1 MATAR
6 QYRNLPIE
14 FKRSIPHPVEAFEI
28 DPDFPNTFHPRLH
41 EANQEIEN
49 TSWECR
55 EDLKKADWKG
65 SLAVGCVNEISG
77 SFLATVFPEG
87 KLDRVIPMTYLCEYG
102 FIHDDM
108 VDEKETPEEFEKAH
122 QTMHSFI
129 GKDHHDKSNSMIK
142 NIQARMALQIYRAD
156 HDGASRFL
164 EVYRP
169 FLEIK
174 SPQRDLKS
182 YKTLDEYLVWRFF
195 DVGGWV
201 LREMLIYTADV
212 NLNDNERSSL
222 NPVILPLLKAMV
234 LTNDYYSWEKEYDLY
249 NRTNGSVPMVN
260 AVWLLKHL
268 RDVEDSKARE
278 LLRDR
283 ILEDEM
289 QYCRLR
295 DEYLRTKS
303 PSSDTKRFLGLIELA
318 AAGNRFWHAT
328 SKRYNAWAPTPTP
341 APIPTSKI
349 KAKRPASQIEDI
361 KSDGQRDSK
370 RSKIELDQHPSENDI
385 SFAKTP
391 ESLEFKTP
399 NTNGNFDSSSF
410 SQNGEDKIVLE
421 PYKYISSL
429 PASNSRNALL
439 DALNCWYF
447 VPRESL
453 EIIRHVIGTIHNTS
467 LILDDIEDNSPT
479 RRGSP
484 SAHEVFGISQ
494 AINSATYQHVKCFE
508 FAMALSKESINCFT
522 HTLSQ
527 LHIGQS
533 QDLHWTFHCRCPS
546 LEEYFKQTEDKTGG
560 LFRMAAGMMRAEA
573 TKNRDV
579 DADILMRKLGKYY
592 QLRDDYNDL
601 IPSTKG
607 DNQNLD
613 TVYNDLDQGSFTL
626 PIIHALG
633 KEAENGDAKLLN
645 ILRSRKWNE
654 RKMSSGMK
662 KLAITEMENMGSFTY
677 AKALLNDLHA
687 EIEHELGILETK
699 TGSGENRI
707 LRLMLYRLKVT

>member
-1 MATAR
+1 MATPQ

-28 DPDFPNTFHPRLH
+28 DPDFPYTFRPRLH
-41 EANQEIEN
+41 EANQAIEN
-49 TSWECR
+49 ASWECR
-55 EDLKKADWKG
+55 ENLEKANWKG

-77 SFLATVFPEG
+77 NFAAAAFPEG
-87 KLDRVIPMTYLCEYG
+87 KLDRVIPVTYICEYA
-102 FIHDDM
+102 FIHDEM
-108 VDEKETPEEFEKAH
+108 VDEKDTLEEFEKAH
-122 QTMHSFI
+122 NTMHSFI
-129 GKDHHDKSNSMIK
+129 GKDDHDRSNSMIK
-142 NIQARMALQIYRAD
+142 NIQARLALQIYQGD
-156 HDGASRFL
+156 HDGASRIF

-182 YKTLDEYLVWRFF
+182 YKTLDDYSVWRIL
-195 DVGGWV
+195 DAGGWV
-201 LREMLIYTADV
+201 FKEMLFYTADV
-212 NLNDNERSSL
+212 SLNNDEISSL
-222 NPVILPLLKAMV
+222 GPVILPILQAMV
-234 LTNDYYSWEKEYDLY
+234 LTNDYYSWDKEYEEY
-249 NRTNGSVPMVN
+249 NRTNGSMPMVN
-260 AVWLLKHL
+260 AIWLLKHL
-268 RDVEDSKARE
+268 HDVDNTKARE
-278 LLRDR
+278 FLIKR
-283 ILEDEM
+283 ILDLEM
-289 QYCRLR
+289 QYCDIR
-295 DEYLRTKS
+295 DEHLRTQNPS
-303 PSSDTKRFLGLIELA
+303 PDMIRFFGLIELA
-318 AAGNRFWHAT
+318 TAGNRFWHAN

-341 APIPTSKI
+341 TSK
-349 KAKRPASQIEDI
+349 AKTKRSASQIEVID
-361 KSDGQRDSK
+361 SDGERDSK
-370 RSKIELDQHPSENDI
+370 RSKIESDQLASENGT

-391 ESLEFKTP
+391 ESLEVKTP

-410 SQNGEDKIVLE
+410 SQNATDKIVLE

-447 VPRESL
+447 VPHESL
-453 EIIRHVIGTIHNTS
+453 EIIRHVIGIIHNTS

-479 RRGSP
+479 RRGCP
-484 SAHEVFGISQ
+484 SAHEVFGTSQ
-494 AINSATYQHVKCFE
+494 AINSATYQYVKCLE
-508 FAMALSKESINCFT
+508 FVMALSKESIHCFT

-533 QDLHWTFHCRCPS
+533 QDLHWTFHCKCPS

-573 TKNRDV
+573 TENRDV
-579 DADILMRKLGKYY
+579 DADTLMRKLGKYY

-601 IPSTKG
+601 IPSIKG
-607 DNQNLD
+607 EDKNLD

-654 RKMSSGMK
+654 RKMSSEMK

-677 AKALLNDLHA
+677 AKALLNDLHVD
-687 EIEHELGILETK
+687 IEHELGMLEK
-699 TGSGENRI
+699 RAGSGENWI

>member
-1 MATAR
+1 MATPR

-28 DPDFPNTFHPRLH
+28 DPDFPYTFRPRLH
-41 EANQEIEN
+41 EANQTIEN
-49 TSWECR
+49 ASWECR

-65 SLAVGCVNEISG
+65 ALAVGCVNEISG
-77 SFLATVFPEG
+77 NFGAATFPEG
-87 KLDRVIPMTYLCEYG
+87 KLDRVIPMTYVSEYA
-102 FIHDDM
+102 FIHDEM
-108 VDEKETPEEFEKAH
+108 VDEKDTPEEFEKAH

-129 GKDHHDKSNSMIK
+129 GKDHHDRSNSMIK
-142 NIQARMALQIYRAD
+142 NIQARMALQIYQGD
-156 HDGASRFL
+156 HDGASQFF

-174 SPQRDLKS
+174 SPQRDSKS
-182 YKTLDEYLVWRFF
+182 YKTLDDYLVWRFL
-195 DVGGWV
+195 DAGGWIFK
-201 LREMLIYTADV
+201 EMLFYTADV
-212 NLNDNERSSL
+212 NLNNDEISSL
-222 NPVILPLLKAMV
+222 KPVILPVLQAMV
-234 LTNDYYSWEKEYDLY
+234 LTNDYYSWDKEYKEY
-249 NRTNGSVPMVN
+249 NRTNGSMPMVN

-268 RDVEDSKARE
+268 HDVDNTKARG
-278 LLRDR
+278 LLREK
-283 ILEDEM
+283 ILDLEM
-289 QYCRLR
+289 QYCNIR
-295 DEYLRTKS
+295 DEYLRTQTTS
-303 PSSDTKRFLGLIELA
+303 PDTIRFFGLIELA
-318 AAGNRFWHAT
+318 VAGNRFWHAT
-328 SKRYNAWAPTPTP
+328 SKRYNSWAPTPV
-341 APIPTSKI
+341 SKT
-349 KAKRPASQIEDI
+349 KTKRSASQIEAIDF
-361 KSDGQRDSK
+361 DGERDSK
-370 RSKIELDQHPSENDI
+370 RSKIELDQIASNNDV

-391 ESLEFKTP
+391 ESLEVKTP
-399 NTNGNFDSSSF
+399 DTNGNFDSSSF
-410 SQNGEDKIVLE
+410 SQNGADKIVLE

-447 VPRESL
+447 VPHESL
-453 EIIRHVIGTIHNTS
+453 EIIRHVIGIIHNTS

-479 RRGSP
+479 RRGCP

-494 AINSATYQHVKCFE
+494 AINSATYQYVKCLE
-508 FAMALSKESINCFT
+508 FVMALSKESIHCFT

-533 QDLHWTFHCRCPS
+533 QDLHWTFHCKCPS

-601 IPSTKG
+601 ISNTKEE
-607 DNQNLD
+607 DKNLD

-626 PIIHALG
+626 PIIHALE

-645 ILRSRKWNE
+645 ILRSRKLNE
-654 RKMSSGMK
+654 RKMSSEMK
-662 KLAITEMENMGSFTY
+662 KLAISEMENMGSFTY
-677 AKALLNDLHA
+677 AKALLNDLHVD
-687 EIEHELGILETK
+687 IEHELRMLEK
-699 TGSGENRI
+699 RAESRENWI

>member
-1 MATAR
+1 MATPR

-14 FKRSIPHPVEAFEI
+14 FKRSIPHPIEAFET
-28 DPDFPNTFHPRLH
+28 DPDFPYTFRPRVH
-41 EANQEIEN
+41 EGNHAIDNE
-49 TSWECR
+49 SWKCR

-77 SFLATVFPEG
+77 NFIAVVYPEG
-87 KLDRVIPMTYLCEYG
+87 KLDRAIPMTYLCEYA
-102 FIHDDM
+102 FIHDEM
-108 VDEKETPEEFEKAH
+108 VDEKDTPEEFEAAH

-129 GKDHHDKSNSMIK
+129 GKDEHDRSNSMIK
-142 NIQARMALQIYRAD
+142 NIQARMALQIYQGD
-156 HDGASRFL
+156 HDGASRIF

-174 SPQRDLKS
+174 PPQRDSKS
-182 YKTLDEYLVWRFF
+182 YKTLDDYLAWRFL
-195 DVGGWV
+195 DGGTWV
-201 LREMLIYTADV
+201 FKEMLLYTTEM
-212 NLNDNERSSL
+212 NLNNDEISSL
-222 NPVILPLLKAMV
+222 EPVILPILQAMM
-234 LTNDYYSWEKEYDLY
+234 LTNDYYSWDKEYEQY
-249 NRTNGSVPMVN
+249 NRNNGSMPMVN

-268 RDVEDSKARE
+268 HDVDNTKARE
-278 LLRDR
+278 FLREK
-283 ILEDEM
+283 ILDFEL
-289 QYCRLR
+289 QYCNIR
-295 DEYLRTKS
+295 DEYLRKQNPRPEMTQ
-303 PSSDTKRFLGLIELA
+303 FFGLLELA
-318 AAGNRFWHAT
+318 AAGSRFWHAT
-328 SKRYNAWAPTPTP
+328 SRRYNSWAPNLTP
-341 APIPTSKI
+341 AS
-349 KAKRPASQIEDI
+349 KAKTKTKRSATLEAID
-361 KSDGQRDSK
+361 SDEERDSK
-370 RSKIELDQHPSENDI
+370 RSKIESDQVLTENGV

-391 ESLEFKTP
+391 ESLEVKTP

-410 SQNGEDKIVLE
+410 SQNDTDKIVLE

-447 VPRESL
+447 VPHESL
-453 EIIRHVIGTIHNTS
+453 EIIRHVIGIIHNTS

-479 RRGSP
+479 RRGCP

-494 AINSATYQHVKCFE
+494 AINSATYQYVKCLE
-508 FAMALSKESINCFT
+508 FVMALSKESINCFT

-533 QDLHWTFHCRCPS
+533 QDLYWTFHCKCPS
-546 LEEYFKQTEDKTGG
+546 LDEYFKQTEDKTGG

-607 DNQNLD
+607 DNKNPD

-626 PIIHALG
+626 PIIHALE

-654 RKMSSGMK
+654 RKMSPEMK
-662 KLAITEMENMGSFTY
+662 NLAIAEMENMGSFTY
-677 AKALLNDLHA
+677 AKELLNDLHVDLEC
-687 EIEHELGILETK
+687 EIGMLEK
-699 TGSGENRI
+699 MAGSGENWI

>member
-14 FKRSIPHPVEAFEI
+14 FQRSIPHPVEAFEI

-77 SFLATVFPEG
+77 SFLATMFPEG

-212 NLNDNERSSL
+212 NLNDDERSSL

-249 NRTNGSVPMVN
+249 NRTNGSVAMVN

-283 ILEDEM
+283 ILEYEM

-295 DEYLRTKS
+295 DEYIRTES
-303 PSSDTKRFLGLIELA
+303 PSSDMKRFLGLIELA

-328 SKRYNAWAPTPTP
+328 SKRYNAWVPTPTSK
-341 APIPTSKI
+341 TKI
-349 KAKRPASQIEDI
+349 KTKRPASQIEDI

-391 ESLEFKTP
+391 ESLEVKTP

-494 AINSATYQHVKCFE
+494 AINSATYQHVKCVE

-522 HTLSQ
+522 Q
-527 LHIGQS
+527 
-533 QDLHWTFHCRCPS
+533 
-546 LEEYFKQTEDKTGG
+546 TGG
-560 LFRMAAGMMRAEA
+560 LFRMAAGMIPAEA

-654 RKMSSGMK
+654 RKMSSEMK

-677 AKALLNDLHA
+677 AKTLLNDLHA
-687 EIEHELGILETK
+687 QIEHELGILETK
-699 TGSGENRI
+699 TGSGENWI